1 MRFASALLLVACLAS
16 ATATAAAAPV
26 EQAPSKSATTPEATR
41 LHALFDA
48 EWEWGMRTFP
58 EWATFT
64 GDHRYDDRLSDVS
77 RQAEDAIEAHQRE
90 LLVQLKRIDRNELSA
105 TDRVSYDLMLAKTRE
120 RIEGH
125 PFRGMNALVVTTQDG
140 PHLDFANLMRAS
152 PAATETDVRNILARM
167 AQLPLQVDQTIARL
181 REGIALGW
189 VTFKPALERVP
200 AQIDGVLSADV
211 TKSPLYDPFTRLGV
225 GIAAPVREQLS
236 LDGQRALREEVYPA
250 LRKLRAFVIEDLL
263 PIAPQDGAM
272 SRYPSGADA
281 YEYELRTHTTTKLTA
296 AEIHAIGLREV
307 GRLRGEMEAQMKL
320 AGFDGSFDAF
330 VAFLNTDPKFFY
342 SDAESLLASYRD
354 IGKRIDPELPK
365 LFAVL
370 PRTPYG
376 VRAIPAHE
384 GAGVSERYQNPGA
397 DGMTP
402 GWFEANVVA
411 LAQRPKWQ
419 METLMAHE
427 SVPGHHLQIAR
438 ALELGDLPRF
448 RRSAW
453 YTAYIEGW
461 ALYAETLGGQL
472 GLYTDPYS
480 RFGHLQGQAF
490 RAARLVVDT
499 GIHALGWTRKQAIDW
514 MTERTGFAH
523 EYVEAQV
530 DRYYLWPGQALSYM
544 IGELKIIELRDRAHA
559 ALDKRFDIRRFHMA
573 VLDTGPVPLSV
584 LDKQIDEWIAAEM
597 AAEKARVK

>member
-1 MRFASALLLVACLAS
+1 MRFAPALLLVACLTS
-16 ATATAAAAPV
+16 ATAAAA
-26 EQAPSKSATTPEATR
+26 EIAPPTSVAAAEAVR
-41 LHALFDA
+41 LHAFFDD
-48 EWEWGMRTFP
+48 EWEWAMRTFP

-64 GDHRYDDRLSDVS
+64 GDHRYDDRLSDLS
-77 RQAEDAIEAHQRE
+77 REAEDAIEAHQRG
-90 LLVQLKRIDRNELSA
+90 LLAQLESIDRGNLSA

-120 RIEGH
+120 RIEGQ
-125 PFRGMNALVVTTQDG
+125 PFRGMNALVVTTRDG

-152 PAATETDVRNILARM
+152 PAATEADVRNILARM
-167 AQLPLQVDQTIARL
+167 NRFPLQVDQTIARL

-189 VTFKPALERVP
+189 ITFKPSLERVP
-200 AQIDGVLSADV
+200 AQIDGVLTADV
-211 TKSPLYDPFTRLGV
+211 TKSPLYDPFTRLGD
-225 GIAAPVREQLS
+225 GIAAPVRAQLS
-236 LDGQRALREEVYPA
+236 LDGERALRDEVYPA
-250 LRKLRAFVIEDLL
+250 LRKLRTFVVDELL
-263 PIAPQDGAM
+263 PNAPQDGAM
-272 SRYPSGADA
+272 SRYPGGSKA
-281 YEYELRTHTTTKLTA
+281 YEHELRKHTTTTLTA

-307 GRLRGEMEAQMKL
+307 ARLRGEMQAQMKL

-342 SDAESLLASYRD
+342 KDADSLLAGYRD

-365 LFAVL
+365 LFAML
-370 PRTPYG
+370 PRAPYG
-376 VRAIPAHE
+376 VRAIPSHE
-384 GAGVSERYQNPGA
+384 GAGVSDRYQNPGA

-427 SVPGHHLQIAR
+427 TVPGHHLQMAR

-472 GLYTDPYS
+472 GLYKDPYS
-480 RFGHLQGQAF
+480 RFGHLQMQAF

-499 GIHALGWTRKQAIDW
+499 GIHSLGWSRKQAIDW
-514 MTERTGFAH
+514 MTEQTGFAR

-530 DRYYLWPGQALSYM
+530 DRYTLWPGQALSYM
-544 IGELKIIELRDRAHA
+544 IGELKIIELRDRARA
-559 ALDKRFDIRRFHMA
+559 ALGERFDIRRFHMA

-584 LDKQIDEWIAAEM
+584 LDKQIDDWIAAE
-597 AAEKARVK
+597 KTRSK

>member
-1 MRFASALLLVACLAS
+1 MRFAPVLLLVSCLAS
-16 ATATAAAAPV
+16 AAAGAD
-26 EQAPSKSATTPEATR
+26 EKAPSKRVEPAEAVR

-48 EWEWGMRTFP
+48 EWEWAMRTFP

-64 GDHRYDDRLSDVS
+64 GDHRYDDRLSDAS
-77 RQAEDAIEAHQRE
+77 REAEDAIEAHQRE
-90 LLVQLKRIDRNELSA
+90 TLAQLESIDRGKLSD

-120 RIEGH
+120 RIEGQ
-125 PFRGMNALVVTTQDG
+125 PFRGMNALVVTTREG
-140 PHLDFANLMRAS
+140 PHLDFANLMRGS
-152 PAATETDVRNILARM
+152 PAATEADVRNILARM
-167 AQLPLQVDQTIARL
+167 ARFPLQVDQTIARL

-189 VTFKPALERVP
+189 VTFKPGLERVP
-200 AQIDGVLSADV
+200 AQIDGVLTADV
-211 TKSPLYDPFTRLGV
+211 TKSPLYDPFTRLGE
-225 GIAAPVREQLS
+225 GIAAPTREQLS
-236 LDGQRALREEVYPA
+236 LDGQRALRDEVYPA
-250 LRKLRAFVIEDLL
+250 LRKLRAFVVDDLL

-272 SRYPSGADA
+272 SRYPGGTDA
-281 YEYELRTHTTTKLTA
+281 YEYELRTHTTTTLKA

-307 GRLRGEMEAQMKL
+307 ERLRGEMEAQMKL

-342 SDAESLLASYRD
+342 KDAESLLAGYRD
-354 IGKRIDPELPK
+354 IGKRIDPELPE
-365 LFAVL
+365 LFAEL
-370 PRTPYG
+370 PRAPYG

-384 GAGVSERYQNPGA
+384 GAGVSERYQQPDAGGTTA
-397 DGMTP
+397 

-427 SVPGHHLQIAR
+427 AVPGHHLQMAR

-448 RRSAW
+448 RRNAW

-472 GLYTDPYS
+472 GLYKDPYS
-480 RFGHLQGQAF
+480 RFGHLQWQAF

-499 GIHALGWTRKQAIDW
+499 GIHALGWTRTQAIDW
-514 MTERTGFAH
+514 MTERTGFAR

-544 IGELKIIELRDRAHA
+544 IGELKIIELRDRARA
-559 ALDKRFDIRRFHMA
+559 VLGERFDIRRFHMA

-584 LDKQIDEWIAAEM
+584 LDKQIDDWIAAE
-597 AAEKARVK
+597 KVRLK